1 MTSTRDEAMGN
12 NKKIK
17 QLQKQVG
24 ELQQG
29 LDDVRKAAEKQVGR
43 AVAETESLRR
53 ELLKR
58 VGVGGS
64 DATPAP
70 AASKLATKTAA
81 AKPADSAKPSGDTPG
96 GGKQGAAK
104 PTAAKP
110 AAAKTTKSAA
120 PTVRELRARAK
131 SEGVK
136 GYSSM
141 TKAQLIDALNGAR

>member
-1 MTSTRDEAMGN
+1 MTSIRDEAMGN

-29 LDDVRKAAEKQVGR
+29 LDDVKKAAEKQIGK
-43 AVAETESLRR
+43 AVAETEALRR

-96 GGKQGAAK
+96 GGKQGAGK
-104 PTAAKP
+104 PAAAKP
-110 AAAKTTKSAA
+110 AAKTTKSAA

-141 TKAQLIDALNGAR
+141 TKAQLIDALN